1 MLFTKAKITQDVN
14 QRELANRQVSYDA
27 ACEAIVLLHNNGVL
41 PLKNKKIALYGPGA
55 TKTIKG
61 GTGSGEVKE
70 RYVVN
75 ILEGLLKKGFEI
87 TTLDYLNNYEKL
99 YEEKLKEFNDYKKKQ
114 VNIFKVTEIMS
125 QLALEFQAPIANIDN
140 PNKETDTCI
149 YVISRQAGEA
159 GDRKLEKGD
168 YYLSDMELANIKTC
182 AETYKNFVL
191 MINAGSSIDLSFVE
205 EVSGID
211 AILYV
216 SQLGMEM
223 GNAIASVVSGEV
235 NPSGKLTNTWV
246 KKYEDVPFGDEYA
259 YLNNDIEHAYYKE
272 GIYVGYRYYDSF
284 NIGVR
289 YPFGYGLS
297 YSKFKINLLS
307 YSAKGLIVN
316 TKISVKNIGSVEGK
330 EVVQLYLGKPAKKL
344 SNVRS
349 ELVAF
354 RKTKLIKPQ
363 ELDTFELSFNL
374 ADFSS
379 YDEVNSCH
387 ILESGN
393 YVLRVGNS
401 LIDESC
407 NINII
412 IEDDIIISNHKPICK
427 THIPYKELQKKIY
440 RDTSD
445 MNHLTIIADDYE
457 TVNYTYDNET
467 QYTNIKAKEF
477 VDKLTIKEMA
487 EIVVGDGMFL
497 FTNPIFHLPGAVGNT
512 TSKLFNKGLINMTFC
527 DGPAGIRLQ
536 KESGVNQNG
545 KIKPIEMPMSF
556 LEFLPNFVHKL
567 LKANPKKDKLIYQYA
582 TSFPVASALGATWNK
597 ELMYQ
602 VGLAINKE
610 MEEYGCTYWLA
621 PAVNIQANLLCGRNF
636 EYFSEDPYL
645 SGIMAS
651 NIIKGVQSK
660 KGYYATIKHFA
671 CNNQETNREHVD
683 SILSER
689 ALREIYTK
697 AFKICVTEANALSV
711 MTSYNKLNGTYTP
724 NSYDLCTNLL
734 RSEWGFNGV
743 VMTDWYAS
751 KKGQASHYLSIKAG
765 NDLIMPGEGSAKK
778 EIFKAVKNKTLTKEE
793 LFKACYN
800 VVVSIFNSN
809 IYQEYMEVSNN
820 G

>member
-1 MLFTKAKITQDVN
+1 MLYTKAKTTPSAN
-14 QRELANRQVSYDA
+14 QRELRNKEISYKA

-75 ILEGLLKKGFEI
+75 ILEGLLNKGFDI
-87 TTLDYLNNYEKL
+87 TTLDYLEKYEKL
-99 YEEKLKEFNDYKKKQ
+99 YNEKLTEFNDHKKKQ

-125 QLALEFQAPIANIDN
+125 QLAVEFQAPISKIDK
-140 PNKETDTCI
+140 PNNDTDTCV

-168 YYLSDMELANIKTC
+168 YYLSDMEYENIKTC
-182 AETYKNFVL
+182 ASFYKNFVL
-191 MINAGSSIDLSFVE
+191 VINAGSSIDLSFVDE
-205 EVSGID
+205 INGID
-211 AILYV
+211 AILYI

-223 GNAIASVVSGEV
+223 GNAVASVLSGEV

-246 KKYEDVPFGDEYA
+246 RKYEDVPFGNEYA
-259 YLNNDIEHAYYKE
+259 YLNKDYDHAYYKE

-284 NIGVR
+284 NVSVR

-297 YSKFKINLLS
+297 YTKFKINLLS
-307 YSAKGLIVN
+307 YSAKGLKVN
-316 TKISVKNIGSVEGK
+316 TTISVKNIGNYSGK
-330 EVVQLYLGKPAKKL
+330 EVVELYLSKPTKKL
-344 SNVRS
+344 SNVKS

-354 RKTKLIKPQ
+354 KKTKLIKPQ
-363 ELDTFELSFNL
+363 ELDTFELSFSL

-379 YDEVNSCH
+379 YDEENSCY
-387 ILESGN
+387 ILEEGN

-401 LIDESC
+401 LLDDSC
-407 NINII
+407 SINIV
-412 IEDDIIISNHKPICK
+412 IEKDIIISNHKPVCK
-427 THIPYKELQKKIY
+427 TQLPFKELEKKIY
-440 RDTSD
+440 NDTSELRG
-445 MNHLTIIADDYE
+445 LTIISDGYE
-457 TVNYTYDNET
+457 TINYTYNNEKI
-467 QYTNIKAKEF
+467 YSNLKAKEI
-477 VDKLTIKEMA
+477 VDKLSIKEMA
-487 EIVVGDGMFL
+487 EVVVGDGMFL

-512 TSKLFNKGLINMTFC
+512 TSKLYKKGLINVTFC

-536 KESGVNQNG
+536 KESGVNKKG

-556 LEFLPNFVHKL
+556 LEFLPNFVHKI

-597 ELMYQ
+597 ELMYE
-602 VGLAINKE
+602 VGLAINSE
-610 MEEYGCTYWLA
+610 MQEYGCTYWLA

-645 SGIMAS
+645 SGIMAA

-660 KGYYATIKHFA
+660 KGYYVTVKHFA

-711 MTSYNKLNGTYTP
+711 MTSYNKVNGVYTP

-734 RSEWGFNGV
+734 RNEWGFNGV

-751 KKGQASHYLSIKAG
+751 KKGQASHSLSIKAG
-765 NDLIMPGEGSAKK
+765 NDLIMPGEASTKRD
-778 EIFKAVKNKTLTKEE
+778 IIKAIKNKTLTKEE
-793 LFKACYN
+793 LYLACYN
-800 VVVSIFNSN
+800 VVVSILNSN
-809 IYQEYMEVSNN
+809 LYQEYMEVKKH

>member
-1 MLFTKAKITQDVN
+1 MLFTKAKTTQEVN
-14 QRELANRQVSYDA
+14 QRELANKQISYEA

-41 PLKNKKIALYGPGA
+41 PLKNQKIALYGPGA

-75 ILEGLLKKGFEI
+75 ILEGLKNKGFEI
-87 TTLDYLNNYEKL
+87 TTMDYLNEYEKL
-99 YEEKLKEFNDYKKKQ
+99 YEEKLKEFNNYKKKQ
-114 VNIFKVTEIMS
+114 VNILKVTEIMS
-125 QLALEFQAPIANIDN
+125 QLALEFQAPIAKIEK
-140 PNKETDTCI
+140 PNKDTDTCV

-168 YYLSDMELANIKTC
+168 YFLSDMELANIKTC
-182 AETYKNFVL
+182 AHSYKNFVL
-191 MINAGSSIDLSFVE
+191 VINAGSSIDLSFVE
-205 EVSGID
+205 EVNGID

-223 GNAIASVVSGEV
+223 GNAVASVIKGEV

-246 KKYEDVPFGDEYA
+246 KKYEDVPFGNEYA
-259 YLNNDIEHAYYKE
+259 YLNGDYENAYYKE

-284 NIGVR
+284 NVGVR

-307 YSAKGLIVN
+307 FSAKGLIVN
-316 TKISVKNIGSVEGK
+316 TKISVKNIGDIPGK
-330 EVVQLYLGKPAKKL
+330 EVVQLYLGKPTKKL
-344 SNVRS
+344 ANVRS

-354 RKTKLIKPQ
+354 KKTKLIKSQ

-379 YDEVNSCH
+379 YDEENSCY
-387 ILESGN
+387 ILEEGN

-401 LIDESC
+401 LVDESC

-412 IEDDIIISNHKPICK
+412 IEKDIVISNHKPICK
-427 THIPYKELQKKIY
+427 TDLPYSELQKKIY
-440 RDTSD
+440 RDVSD
-445 MNHLTIIADDYE
+445 LAHITIIADGYE
-457 TVNYTYDNET
+457 TVNYTYENET
-467 QYTNIKAKEF
+467 LYANKKAKEI

-487 EIVVGDGMFL
+487 EVVVGDGMFL

-512 TSKLFNKGLINMTFC
+512 TSKLMNKGLINVTFC

-536 KESGVNQNG
+536 KESGVNKKG
-545 KIKPIEMPMSF
+545 KIKPLEMPMSF
-556 LEFLPNFVHKL
+556 LEFLPNFVHKI
-567 LKANPKKDKLIYQYA
+567 LKANPKKDKIIYQYA
-582 TSFPVASALGATWNK
+582 TSFPVASALGQTWNK
-597 ELMYQ
+597 DLMYR

-645 SGIMAS
+645 SGIMAA

-660 KGYYATIKHFA
+660 RGYYVTVKHFA
-671 CNNQETNREHVD
+671 CNNQETNREHVN

-711 MTSYNKLNGTYTP
+711 MTSYNKLNGIYTP

-734 RSEWGFNGV
+734 RCEWGFDGV

-751 KKGQASHYLSIKAG
+751 KKGQASHSLAIKAG
-765 NDLIMPGEGSAKK
+765 NDLIMPGEASAKRD
-778 EIFKAVKNKTLTKEE
+778 IIKAVRKGTLTKEE
-793 LFKACYN
+793 LYKACYN
-800 VVVSIFNSN
+800 VVVSILNSN
-809 IYQEYMEVSNN
+809 LYQEYMEVCKN